1 MSQPRPVTPTPSSSL
16 RHLAVAA
23 LFALAACGSE
33 KAQSTTSEP
42 AATPPAAAAQ
52 AQAKAPAPG
61 EADGAK
67 AAPGGPVKTV
77 DGPPPSEKDRYVLAI
92 EPPKDAKV
100 GQAVQV
106 KVKVTPKDPWHM
118 NLEFPTSLAV
128 EAPAGVELAKPK
140 LAKADATK
148 LDESSCEFDLAF
160 TPKEAGEKAFKGTFK
175 FAVCQDEACSPVTE
189 DVTFAVN
196 VVPAS

>member
-1 MSQPRPVTPTPSSSL
+1 MSQPSPVTLTPSSPL
-16 RHLAVAA
+16 RAMAVAA
-23 LFALAACGSE
+23 LLALAACGSE

-42 AATPPAAAAQ
+42 AAAPPAAAS

-61 EADGAK
+61 EADAAK
-67 AAPGGPVKTV
+67 AAPGGPVKVV
-77 DGPPPSEKDRYVLAI
+77 DGPPPGEKDRYALAI

-106 KVKVTPKDPWHM
+106 KVKVTPKAPWHM
-118 NLEFPTSLAV
+118 NLDFPTSLAV